1 MSEEEQE
8 SYYFQVIIDQETDKP
23 QVLKLLKPPSPVLE
37 VTKSDDPKAIGQI
50 TVKEPELTDEQK
62 ETYKKQN
69 EYLETLMKKQQEKY
83 MEKMFKKFGRKDDDD
98 HHGKGGGGGPK
109 SDDKSKDPKK
119 EVDLS
124 IFR

>member
-83 MEKMFKKFGRKDDDD
+83 LEKMYKKSGRKDDDD

>member
-8 SYYFQVIIDQETDKP
+8 SYFFQVIIDQETDKP

-37 VTKSDDPKAIGQI
+37 VTKSDDPKAISQI

-83 MEKMFKKFGRKDDDD
+83 MEKMFKKSGRKDDDD